1 MEQKLTLFEL
11 NQWIKDALN
20 TAIPG
25 TVWVVAEISEL
36 KENRNGHCYLELV
49 EKEGNEI
56 VARARATIWS
66 YTYRILKPYFE
77 TTTGQFFTS
86 GIKVL
91 VQVSVEY
98 HPAYGLSLNVKDI
111 DPAYTMGDMALQRK
125 EIIERLQNEGVF
137 DMNKELQLP
146 LVPQKIAVISSKT
159 AAGYQDF
166 INQLENNPSGIK
178 FYTHLFEAYM
188 QGSEAVPSII
198 SALDRIFEY
207 EDFFDAVAIIRG
219 GGAVADLSCFDNYD
233 LAFHIT
239 QFPLP
244 VVTGIG
250 HEKDDTIIDMVAHTR
265 MKTPTAV
272 AEFFI
277 SGAERFYERLI
288 ALEEDVVQLARKT
301 IDSKQ
306 EQLEEIA
313 ENIHRFTGT
322 FIQERNRQL
331 VKTGNHLHQQV
342 SRFVFN
348 KKYELNNLKH
358 HLHSSFSVW
367 KVQTR
372 NSIDR
377 QKGVLRQVVH
387 EALQNEMNSFN
398 RLKEQVRHESDRF
411 LVKEQERIVR
421 NENLIRLLNP
431 ENVLKRGY
439 TLTMKEGK
447 IVKSIH
453 PLQIN
458 DEIETRFSD
467 GTVKSKITKKEEHGN
482 KESKL

>member
-11 NQWIKDALN
+11 TLQIKDALN
-20 TAIPG
+20 RAIPG

-56 VARARATIWS
+56 LARARATIWS

-77 TTTGQFFTS
+77 TTTGRFFTH

-98 HPAYGLSLNVKDI
+98 HPAYGLSLNIKDI
-111 DPAYTMGDMALQRK
+111 DPAYTVGDMALQRR

-137 DMNKELQLP
+137 DMNKELELP
-146 LVPQKIAVISSKT
+146 LVPQKIAVISSGT

-166 INQLENNPSGIK
+166 INQLENNPLGIK

-188 QGSEAVPSII
+188 QGAEAVPSII
-198 SALDRIFEY
+198 SALDRIFDY

-219 GGAVADLSCFDNYD
+219 GGATADLSSFDNYD
-233 LAFHIT
+233 LAFHVT

-250 HEKDDTIIDMVAHTR
+250 HEKDDTIIDLVAHTR

-277 SGAERFYERLI
+277 SGAERFYERLA
-288 ALEEDVVQLARKT
+288 ALEEEVVQVVRDTVA
-301 IDSKQ
+301 SKK
-306 EQLEEIA
+306 EQLEDFA
-313 ENIHRFTGT
+313 GNIHRIAGN
-322 FIQERNRQL
+322 FINEKNRHL
-331 VKTGNHLHQQV
+331 VKTGNSLQQQV
-342 SRFVFN
+342 SRFAFN

-358 HLHSSFSVW
+358 DLNSAVSVW
-367 KVQTR
+367 KVETR
-372 NSIDR
+372 NAMDR
-377 QKGVLRQVVH
+377 QRRILKRVVH
-387 EALQNEMNSFN
+387 EALLKETADFN
-398 RLKEQVRHESDRF
+398 RLKEAVKHKSIRF
-411 LVKEQERIVR
+411 LTKEQERILR
-421 NENLIRLLNP
+421 NDNLVRLLNP

-439 TLTMKEGK
+439 TLTLKEGK
-447 IVKSIH
+447 IVKSVI
-453 PLQIN
+453 PLHLN
-458 DEIETRFSD
+458 DEIETRFAD
-467 GTVKSKITKKEEHGN
+467 GKVKSKIIKKE
-482 KESKL
+482 

>member
-1 MEQKLTLFEL
+1 MQQKLTLFEL
-11 NQWIKDALN
+11 SEWIKDALKS
-20 TAIPG
+20 AIPA

-49 EKEGNEI
+49 EKKGNEI

-77 TTTGQFFTS
+77 TTTGQYFS
-86 GIKVL
+86 HGIKVL

-111 DPAYTMGDMALQRK
+111 DPAYTVGDMALQRK

-137 DMNKELQLP
+137 DMNKELNLP

-159 AAGYQDF
+159 AAGFQDF
-166 INQLENNPSGIK
+166 MNQLEKNARGIK
-178 FYTHLFEAYM
+178 FYTHLFEAWM

-219 GGAVADLSCFDNYD
+219 GGATADLSSFDNYD

-250 HEKDDTIIDMVAHTR
+250 HEKDDTIIDLVAHTR

-277 SGAERFYERLI
+277 SGAERFYEQL
-288 ALEEDVVQLARKT
+288 AGLEEETVRMTRET
-301 IDSKQ
+301 IDSQK
-306 EQLEEIA
+306 EQLEEFA
-313 ENIHRFTGT
+313 ADLNQFVGG
-322 FIQERNRQL
+322 FINKKNRQL
-331 VKTGNHLHQQV
+331 LKTGNHLHQQV
-342 SRFVFN
+342 NRFSFN
-348 KKYELNNLKH
+348 KQYELNNLRH
-358 HLHSSFSVW
+358 DLHGALSVW
-367 KVQTR
+367 KVETKNR
-372 NSIDR
+372 IDSR
-377 QKGVLRQVVH
+377 KRILKRVVH
-387 EALQNEMNSFN
+387 EALQKETSGMNQLKGRVNHGFE
-398 RLKEQVRHESDRF
+398 RL
-411 LVKEQERIVR
+411 LTKEQERLYR
-421 NENLIRLLNP
+421 HENTVRLLNP
-431 ENVLKRGY
+431 ENVLNRGY
-439 TLTMKEGK
+439 TLTLKAGK
-447 IVKSIH
+447 IVKSAA
-453 PLQIN
+453 LLGVN
-458 DEIETRFSD
+458 DEIETRFAD
-467 GTVKSKITKKEEHGN
+467 GKIQSKITKKE
-482 KESKL
+482 

>member
-11 NQWIKDALN
+11 NQWIKDALSSS
-20 TAIPG
+20 IPG

-56 VARARATIWS
+56 TARARATIWS

-77 TTTGQFFTS
+77 TTTGQFFTH
-86 GIKVL
+86 GLKVL

-98 HPAYGLSLNVKDI
+98 HPAYGLSLNIKDI
-111 DPAYTMGDMALQRK
+111 DPAYTVGDMALQRK
-125 EIIERLQNEGVF
+125 EIIERLQSEGVF
-137 DMNKELQLP
+137 DMNKELELP

-166 INQLENNPSGIK
+166 MNQLESNSLGIK

-188 QGSEAVPSII
+188 QGSEAVPSIMA
-198 SALDRIFEY
+198 ALDQIFEY
-207 EDFFDAVAIIRG
+207 EEFFDAVAIIRG
-219 GGAVADLSCFDNYD
+219 GGATADLSSFDNYD

-250 HEKDDTIIDMVAHTR
+250 HEKDDTIIDLVAHTR

-288 ALEEDVVQLARKT
+288 GLEEEVVQLTRET
-301 IDSKQ
+301 VDSKQ
-306 EQLEEIA
+306 EQLEDFA
-313 ENIHRFTGT
+313 ENLHRFVET
-322 FIQERNRQL
+322 FIHEKNRQL
-331 VKTGNHLHQQV
+331 IKTGNSLQQQV
-342 SRFVFN
+342 SRFSFN

-358 HLHSSFSVW
+358 DLHSAFSIW
-367 KVQTR
+367 KVETR
-372 NSIDR
+372 NSIDL
-377 QKGVLRQVVH
+377 QKRVLKRVVH
-387 EALQNEMNSFN
+387 ESM
-398 RLKEQVRHESDRF
+398 LKETASFSQLKEHVKHESKRF
-411 LVKEQERIVR
+411 LTKEQERILR
-421 NENLIRLLNP
+421 NENTVRLLNP
-431 ENVLKRGY
+431 ENVLNRGY
-439 TLTMKEGK
+439 TLTLKDGK
-447 IVKSIH
+447 IVKSAN
-453 PLQIN
+453 PLQLN
-458 DEIETRFSD
+458 DEIETRFAD
-467 GTVKSKITKKEEHGN
+467 GKIKSKITKKE
-482 KESKL
+482 